1 MRGPHLLRVA
11 AEPAAFAP
19 LLAALAAA
27 GLRAGWLELGPP
39 GALGALGA
47 LPASLEAAA
56 TLGVARAVAAGG
68 GRSVAVKAL
77 RGAPVLRDL
86 LREHFAGCAV
96 VLVAVAVGAD
106 GGGAGAGVD
115 AAGAVRAEALAGAAA
130 LAPEGVGWRLT
141 RPAEGG
147 DAAGSGGDAAAEH
160 LDTERLM
167 ARLRRPHPWTR

>member
-39 GALGALGA
+39 GALGASGA

-56 TLGVARAVAAGG
+56 TLGMARAVAAGG

-96 VLVAVAVGAD
+96 VLVAVAAGG
-106 GGGAGAGVD
+106 GGGAGAGSD
-115 AAGAVRAEALAGAAA
+115 AAGAVSAEGLAGAAA

-141 RPAEGG
+141 VPAEGG
-147 DAAGSGGDAAAEH
+147 EAAGGGDAAAEH
-160 LDTERLM
+160 LDTERLL